1 MVSIKEFIRS
11 YLNYISKQIYCV
23 RHLIYN
29 NKVTNN
35 VNILNILKNPLHD
48 NKIHQS
54 VYMVKHMLQE
64 IKDEH
69 YLSHCSIA

>member
-1 MVSIKEFIRS
+1 MVSIKKFIRS
-11 YLNYISKQIYCV
+11 FSEHIYCV
-23 RHLIYN
+23 RHLIFN

-35 VNILNILKNPLHD
+35 VDILNILKNPLYD